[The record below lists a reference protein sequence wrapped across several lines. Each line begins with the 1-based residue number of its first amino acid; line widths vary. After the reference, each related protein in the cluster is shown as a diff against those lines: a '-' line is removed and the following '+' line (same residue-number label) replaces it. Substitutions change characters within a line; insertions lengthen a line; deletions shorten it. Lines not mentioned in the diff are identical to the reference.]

1 MEGYLKLRG
10 DGPFQRYALSLIKEI
25 QVNRNIFFFKIQIKP
40 LNSNL
45 ETHGVFVLK
54 KLF

>member
-25 QVNRNIFFFKIQIKP
+25 QVNRNIFFLKIQIKP

-45 ETHGVFVLK
+45 VFVLK
-54 KLF
+54 KLFQIRL